1 MNNNKTLLVHLCLFC
16 GLLLAFAAHAQNQI
30 QNIRIWPSPDN
41 TRVVLDLAAAPDFK
55 YFTLTNP
62 DRLVIDLKGF
72 PRAASLPKT
81 NGESPLIRNIRSSS
95 NQNGMRIV
103 LDLSKNIKPQ
113 VFALAPAAPQGHR
126 LVIDL
131 PEGTGQ
137 TVSSAPG
144 SVAGSSNA
152 TPASGPASGQRP
164 PMPTASRAARDIII
178 AVDAGHGGADP
189 GSIGPGGTYEKNL
202 TLPIARQLVE
212 LINKEPGMKAVL
224 VRTGDYFIHVNNRT
238 DIARRMQADLLV
250 SIHADAFTSPHPRGA
265 AVWVLSLRRAT
276 SEVGRM
282 LEQTERHGELLGG
295 VAEVIKDSANERYLA
310 QTVLDLS
317 MNHSMVTAH
326 QVANQVLSEL
336 GKVTTLHKREPQAA
350 SLGVL
355 RAPDI
360 PSILVE
366 VGFISNPQEERLLR
380 NPAHQQKLVQSL
392 FNGLRRHF
400 ELSPPAD
407 SLFAQRRA
415 KEHRVQAGESLSL
428 LAQRYN
434 VSVDELRRHNN
445 LRSDSLRIGQVLRI
459 P

>member
-1 MNNNKTLLVHLCLFC
+1 MNNYNRLTLKIFLCLC
-16 GLLLAFAAHAQNQI
+16 LLLSIKAFANNQVQNV
-30 QNIRIWPSPDN
+30 RISPTADN
-41 TRVVLDLAAAPDFK
+41 TRVVLDLAAAPQFK
-55 YFTLTNP
+55 YFTLENP
-62 DRLVIDLKGF
+62 DRLVIDLAQVRTGS
-72 PRAASLPKT
+72 RLPAT
-81 NGESPLIRNIRSSS
+81 SGESALVRSIRSSS
-95 NQNGMRIV
+95 NQNTMRIV
-103 LDLSKNIKPQ
+103 LDLAKPVKPN
-113 VFALAPAAPQGHR
+113 VFALAPAAPNGHR

-131 PEGTGQ
+131 PD
-137 TVSSAPG
+137 
-144 SVAGSSNA
+144 N
-152 TPASGPASGQRP
+152 TPASAAAPVTTATATSPPAAPVTPIPS
-164 PMPTASRAARDIII
+164 SVRAARDIII
-178 AVDAGHGGADP
+178 AVDAGHGGVDP
-189 GSIGPGGTYEKNL
+189 GSIGPAGTYEKNL
-202 TLPIARQLVE
+202 TLPIARQLVA
-212 LINKEPGMKAVL
+212 LINKEPGMRASL
-224 VRTGDYFIHVNNRT
+224 VRTGDYFVHINNRT

-250 SIHADAFTSPHPRGA
+250 SIHADAFTSPTPRGA

-282 LEQTERHGELLGG
+282 LEQTERHSELLGG

-355 RAPDI
+355 RSPDI

-380 NPAHQQKLVQSL
+380 NAAHQQKLVQSI

-400 ELSPPAD
+400 ELTPPAD

-445 LRSDSLRIGQVLRI
+445 LRNDTLRIGQVLRI